1 MHYIKLLNVYKV
13 FFKGEIFL
21 KILRKSLTNFVV
33 KKQKNSRK
41 KKQY

>member
-1 MHYIKLLNVYKV
+1 MHYTKLLSVYKV

-21 KILRKSLTNFVV
+21 KILRKSLTHFVV